1 MLKLLQR
8 ITHSRFL
15 RHIVTVSGGQM
26 VAAAI
31 PILAAPVLGRL
42 YRPEDYG
49 PMASYMSFASV
60 LGSIATWQ
68 YSQAIIVEKR
78 EASARVLVQLC
89 LLASLLT
96 ALLAVPFALWLAA
109 SARNVSGVWFLLLP
123 FSVFITGIASSL
135 AALANRWQLYHR
147 TAFIQWIPAAL
158 SVSVSITLGW
168 KGFAAEGLLWAYF
181 ISQLLAL
188 ILGFWV
194 VCPRF
199 VSPLRSW
206 SWARVRALACKHRR
220 FATYTAPTGFISS
233 ATLNAP
239 VFALTSLHQPES
251 VGLFSRANQLLSMPL
266 GLIGGA
272 VAQVFQR
279 RAAQDIHATGHC
291 RPLFLKTAAL
301 LLGAGAI
308 PTLLLVILAPT
319 LFGWFL
325 GPNWVEAGQVARWLA
340 PMLLLRVVGS
350 PLSTVFYIR
359 GAQRLDSALS
369 ISGCLLIWG
378 SVVMAANQIGTA
390 KAVIIAYSIGYSI
403 IYIPYILLGFRI
415 SGMAKEFPQN
425 ASASV

>member
-1 MLKLLQR
+1 MLKWFQR
-8 ITHSRFL
+8 VAHSRFL
-15 RHIVTVSGGQM
+15 RHIATVSGGQIA
-26 VAAAI
+26 AAAI

-49 PMASYMSFASV
+49 PLASYMSFASV
-60 LGSIATWQ
+60 LGTIATWQ

-78 EASARVLVQLC
+78 ETSARALTQLC
-89 LLASLLT
+89 LAVSLLT
-96 ALLAVPFALWLAA
+96 AVLAMPFAFWLAA
-109 SARNVSGVWFLLLP
+109 SARGVSGAWFLLLP
-123 FSVFITGIASSL
+123 LSVFIAGLTSIF
-135 AALANRWQLYHR
+135 AALANRWQIYHR
-147 TAFIQWIPAAL
+147 TAFIQWIPAVC
-158 SVSVSITLGW
+158 SVSISITLGR

-181 ISQLLAL
+181 TSQFLAL
-188 ILGFWV
+188 VLGFWV
-194 VCPRF
+194 VSPRF
-199 VSPLRSW
+199 VNPLRRW
-206 SWARVRALACKHRR
+206 SWTRVRAFARKHRR
-220 FATYTAPTGFISS
+220 FATYTTPTGFISS

-251 VGLFSRANQLLSMPL
+251 VGLFSRANQLLATPL
-266 GLIGGA
+266 GLVGGA

-301 LLGAGAI
+301 LLGAGVI

-325 GPNWVEAGQVARWLA
+325 GPNWIEAGQVARWLA

-359 GAQRLDSALS
+359 GAQRLDSALT

-378 SVVMAANQIGTA
+378 AAIVATNQIGTA
-390 KAVIIAYSIGYSI
+390 KAVIIAYSFSYST
-403 IYIPYILLGFRI
+403 IYIFSILI
-415 SGMAKEFPQN
+415 SYKLSRKGRF
-425 ASASV
+425 